1 MGNINKVIAIKI
13 KPQNSNEYVEV
24 PITTLAEY
32 VYWGAE
38 KENSDFNLK
47 QHIIGNIKK
56 NNDNIPI
63 PLQKQIDN
71 LNSNKAN
78 IKSPN
83 FTGVP
88 TIEDGPEQHDV
99 NTEIATK
106 GYINNQITG
115 QLKRSNLKD
124 PQVLPESSQIT
135 NMENRQYS
143 VILDG
148 EGKLSVNVPWENT
161 EYSQIK
167 NIWSGKCETN
177 VSDSRKII
185 ILDDL
190 ESFQDQLIENNPNI
204 ILAIYFEKGNTANN
218 PKLVINNQQYDIQ
231 IDISNFSNSVNPSF
245 VSSPGLKFFIY
256 KKENN
261 EEKFLLSTIDYLTLI
276 NNLNNSKAN
285 INSPNFSGYPKIND
299 VSIATVNYVDNKTDN
314 QLTTG
319 YLQKSE
325 TIAATAVQVPENENI
340 PSNKTYPVVFDAN
353 NKLSVVVPWVDADAT
368 IENIQGIWTGFCSV
382 NQNTIK
388 KTIVLDN
395 KENNFG
401 QLFSIIEDEPPTI
414 TPGATLLIYFRN
426 GNEVTSPIIE
436 IEDAPVEI
444 AQKPILYQSSSNSFS
459 EIDNQILCQWGPGLK
474 IFTYVTYDN
483 GTKDGWVINS
493 FDGLIIKNLN
503 DRLTTAESNINKK
516 ANINSPQ
523 FTGTPTV
530 ENTPDGNNLNQIT
543 NVNYVKNEC
552 KKILNADENYAFQL
566 KDNNNENIFTVDWK
580 GNTNLVGNANGVNL
594 NCFSTTGILKSQS
607 NDTINGSSTIIGK
620 YNKVTYTTLG
630 LTCGEDKICS
640 ESLLVGGNV
649 YDYDSGNPAFLIGN
663 GTDNNNRSN
672 AFEVSWGGSVYMPSR
687 IYINRP
693 DVQLGTIPSSNY
705 GGNALILRD
714 KNQKSMG
721 VIGYWYGTDNWSG
734 IAIAAERN
742 STFNSLRLLKNNAG
756 QAKVFVSHPSAWRN
770 ALGLNNTLD
779 LTRFASVKKTNVEIQ
794 PNSVLTIT
802 TPYTPPSGFT
812 YRIIAIR
819 IDETGTTNAKNPSW
833 CFSQNAWTADGQLHA
848 SVRNVATTSSTVARI
863 TCNWEILLR
872 RTAL

>member
-32 VYWGAE
+32 VYWGIE
-38 KENSDFNLK
+38 EESDFNLK
-47 QHIIGNIKK
+47 QHIIGDIKTD
-56 NNDNIPI
+56 NDSPI
-63 PLQKQIDN
+63 PLQDQIDD
-71 LNSNKAN
+71 LNSDKAN
-78 IKSPN
+78 INNPN
-83 FTGVP
+83 FTGTP
-88 TIEDGPEQHDV
+88 TIEDGLEHDV

-124 PQVLPESSQIT
+124 PQILPENSQIT

-143 VILDG
+143 IVLDG

-161 EYSQIK
+161 EYLQIK

-218 PKLVINNQQYDIQ
+218 PKLIINNQQYDVQ
-231 IDISNFSNSVNPSF
+231 IDISNFSNSVNPGF

-299 VSIATVNYVDNKTDN
+299 ASIATVNYVDNKTDN
-314 QLTTG
+314 QLTTS
-319 YLQKSE
+319 YLQKSNG
-325 TIAATAVQVPENENI
+325 TIAATAAQVPENI

-368 IENIQGIWTGFCSV
+368 IENIQKIWTGFCST
-382 NQNTIK
+382 NQNTIE
-388 KTIVLDN
+388 KTIILDN

-401 QLFSIIEDEPPTI
+401 QLFSIIEDAPPEI
-414 TPGATLLIYFRN
+414 TSGATLLIYFRN
-426 GNEVTSPIIE
+426 GNEATSPIIE

-444 AQKPILYQSSSNSFS
+444 AQKPILYQSSSSSFS
-459 EIDNQILCQWGPGLK
+459 EINDQILCQWGPGLK

-483 GTKDGWVINS
+483 NTKDGWVINS
-493 FDGLIIKNLN
+493 FDGLIIQNLN
-503 DRLTTAESNINKK
+503 NRLTTVESNINKK

-523 FTGTPTV
+523 FIGIPTV
-530 ENTPDGNNLNQIT
+530 ENTPNGNNLNQIT

-566 KDNNNENIFTVDWK
+566 KDNNNNNIFTVDWN
-580 GNTNLVGNANGVNL
+580 GNTDLVGNANGINL

-607 NDTINGSSTIIGK
+607 NSTPNGSSTIIGK

-640 ESLLVGGNV
+640 ENLLVGGQIYN
-649 YDYDSGNPAFLIGN
+649 YDSGNPAFLIGN
-663 GTDNNNRSN
+663 GTDDNNRSN
-672 AFEVSWGGSVYMPSR
+672 AFEVSWDGNVAIPSR

-693 DVQLGTIPSSNY
+693 DVQLGSIPSSNY

-742 STFNSLRLLKNNAG
+742 STFNTLRLLKNNAG
-756 QAKVFVSHPSAWRN
+756 QAKVYVTHPSAWRN
-770 ALGLNNTLD
+770 ALGLNNILD
-779 LTRFASVKKTNVEIQ
+779 LFRVVEYVKTNVSISG
-794 PNSVLTIT
+794 NSS
-802 TPYTPPSGFT
+802 YTETLSYTVPSGFT
-812 YRIIAIR
+812 IVTVLKTRF
-819 IDETGTTNAKNPSW
+819 DGTGTTSPQNQSNCFSSNSWVTTDDKKIHVAIRNTTSGNAKI
-833 CFSQNAWTADGQLHA
+833 TVHA
-848 SVRNVATTSSTVARI
+848 H
-863 TCNWEILLR
+863 LLFR
-872 RTAL
+872 RTSL